1 MLLPK
6 FDFHQPAGLSEACQ
20 MMSEYG
26 IKAKLLA
33 GGTDLLVNMKH
44 KRVSPAHLVSISKIG
59 ELKKLGK
66 ENGVIHIGSGF
77 TVVDLIDAELINQDL
92 SALSAGASALGSPLI
107 RNLAT
112 IGGNIGSARPAADL
126 PPSLMV
132 YGAQAVLE
140 SVDGQRKVSMKD
152 FFKGVGLTHLH
163 PDEVIAEFQVPVPPA
178 GAGAGYINLGVRQC
192 HDCNVV
198 NVASYIELERD
209 DTIKTARIIMGCVGP
224 THLPSPAAENILM
237 GAKPD
242 ETLFKNAAQAAKNDS
257 RPIDDFR
264 GTAEYKR
271 NMVEVLT
278 FRTLALALKEAQ
290 ARA

>member
-26 IKAKLLA
+26 PKAKLLA

-44 KRVSPAHLVSISKIG
+44 KRVSPAHLVSISRIG

-66 ENGVIHIGSGF
+66 ENGVVHIGAGF
-77 TVVDLIDAELINQDL
+77 TVADLIDTELIKNDL
-92 SALSAGASALGSPLI
+92 SALSAAASSLGSPLI

-112 IGGNIGSARPAADL
+112 VGGNIGSARPAADL

-140 SVDGQRKVSMKD
+140 SAGGQRKVSMTE

-163 PDEVIAEFQVPVPPA
+163 PDEVITEFQVPVPPA

-198 NVASYIELERD
+198 NLASYIELEKD
-209 DTIKTARIIMGCVGP
+209 HTIKTARIIMGCVGP
-224 THLPSPAAENILM
+224 THLPSRGAEKMLI
-237 GAKPD
+237 GAKAD
-242 ETLFKNAAQAAKNDS
+242 DTLFKAAGEAAKQDS
-257 RPIDDFR
+257 MPIDDFR

-271 NMVEVLT
+271 NMVAALT
-278 FRTLALALKEAQ
+278 IRTLELAFQEAQ